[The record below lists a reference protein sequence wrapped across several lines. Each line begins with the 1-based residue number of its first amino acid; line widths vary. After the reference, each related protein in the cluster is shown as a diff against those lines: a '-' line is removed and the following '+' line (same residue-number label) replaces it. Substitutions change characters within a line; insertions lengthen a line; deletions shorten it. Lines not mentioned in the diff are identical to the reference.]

1 MTDRSGLAIVD
12 APVQLAI
19 IDLMGT
25 LLADDGLVARAYD
38 AALREAGVT
47 SDAPEYSQA
56 WDTIRSM
63 AGRPTLDVL
72 TAALTDPV
80 RAEES
85 TWAFDDSVLASIP
98 DLTEIPGASDALETL
113 SSQGI
118 LLALTTSFTP
128 EVLTAVLKQAK
139 WVDRFAISLSARGQR
154 RGHPA
159 PDLLL
164 EAILELRIDSVSQVA
179 LIGDNVADLE
189 AGNRA
194 GAGLVIGVRSGGVDE
209 SDLATAPHTHIVDSI
224 VDAPAIFAAPR
235 TTGQRR
241 ASDD

>member
-1 MTDRSGLAIVD
+1 MTDSSPPPVLG

-25 LLADDGLVARAYD
+25 LLADDGLVTRAYD
-38 AALREAGVT
+38 AALQEAGLA
-47 SDAPEYSQA
+47 SSNPEYDQA

-85 TWAFDDSVLASIP
+85 TWAFDDSALASAP
-98 DLTEIPGASDALETL
+98 SLVEIPGASHALETL

-128 EVLTAVLKQAK
+128 EVLTAVLKQVE
-139 WVDRFAISLSARGQR
+139 WVDRFAIVLSARGLQ

-179 LIGDNVADLE
+179 IIGDNVADLE

-194 GAGLVIGVRSGGVDE
+194 GAGLVIGVRTGGVTE
-209 SDLATAPHTHIVDSI
+209 SELVTAPHTHIVDSI
-224 VDAPAIFAAPR
+224 ADAPAILGAPR

-241 ASDD
+241 ISDD